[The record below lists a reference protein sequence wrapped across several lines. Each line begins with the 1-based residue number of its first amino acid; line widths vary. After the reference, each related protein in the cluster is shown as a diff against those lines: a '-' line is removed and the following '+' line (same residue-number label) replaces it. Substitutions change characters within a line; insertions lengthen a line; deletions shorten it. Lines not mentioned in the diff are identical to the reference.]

1 MKMQKIMKIKILS
14 ILIAIVATLAC
25 TSCSSESTSN
35 NENNSGSMQQ
45 LYEGTARVNKSN
57 EFYEKLL
64 DSFLRNHF
72 SKRWSNRSY
81 IPNSI
86 TVVKYHSTDTHTDEI
101 IGTFSFK
108 EIMAIK
114 TYPDKEFKATVH
126 DDGDGKY
133 HISFSR
139 KRELLLGAIK
149 GGWETIPSK
158 PFEYTDQ

>member
-1 MKMQKIMKIKILS
+1 MKSKVLS
-14 ILIAIVATLAC
+14 LLMAIVAALAF
-25 TSCSSESTSN
+25 TSCSSESNSN

-72 SKRWSNRSY
+72 SKRWSHRSY
-81 IPNSI
+81 TPNSI

-108 EIMAIK
+108 GRMGIK
-114 TYPDKEFKATVH
+114 EYKNREFKAIVR

-139 KRELLLGAIK
+139 REELLMGAKK

-158 PFEYTDQ
+158 PFEYTTISQ